1 MLNANDLKQLA
12 DKGISEQQIEEQLA
26 CFVKGFPYLEIAAS
40 ASVEKGIRLYRR
52 KTRQPI
58 WVHGIL
64 TWLKINGS

>member
-40 ASVEKGIRLYRR
+40 ASVEKGIMVVSGGPGNLYGC
-52 KTRQPI
+52 
-58 WVHGIL
+58 VGCL
-64 TWLKINGS
+64 SC